1 MELKEL
7 LAMDDT
13 QLTTLVREQREAL
26 RDLRFKL
33 ASKQVKNV
41 REVRVRRTTVAQ
53 ALTLL
58 ARRHVKRG
66 RNNAK
71 RPAVT
76 PATPPA
82 AKP

>member
-76 PATPPA
+76 SATPPA

>member
-26 RDLRFKL
+26 RDLRFRI
-33 ASKQVKNV
+33 AQKQVKNV
-41 REVRVRRTTVAQ
+41 REFRARRATVAR

-58 ARRHVKRG
+58 RQRRKRI
-66 RNNAK
+66 A
-71 RPAVT
+71 AV
-76 PATPPA
+76 ATPPPA
-82 AKP
+82 AAPSGQ

>member
-1 MELKEL
+1 
-7 LAMDDT
+7 MDDT

-58 ARRHVKRG
+58 AQRHAKRG
-66 RNNAK
+66 RTDAK
-71 RPAVT
+71 RPA
-76 PATPPA
+76 